1 MGERDRESE
10 AARVMGACDAILGTL
25 TNFET
30 VQVLSTEQRS
40 AIVKAAAGKRILPL
54 QAHVFHMSLNQAT
67 LTTARLRLQ
76 AVSI

>member
-1 MGERDRESE
+1 M
-10 AARVMGACDAILGTL
+10 AACDAILGAL

-54 QAHVFHMSLNQAT
+54 
-67 LTTARLRLQ
+67 
-76 AVSI
+76 

>member
-40 AIVKAAAGKRILPL
+40 AIVKAAAGKLILPL
-54 QAHVFHMSLNQAT
+54 
-67 LTTARLRLQ
+67 
-76 AVSI
+76 